1 MKILKESVKI
11 LKNKI
16 IALLGFAAKSGSLC
30 YGFESTVSAV
40 RAGKAKGVF
49 FASDISAKSRKEI
62 LFYSNRFSVRAFEL
76 KDMNITELSNA
87 TGKRCAVVAVTN
99 NSFCKPIVSYLTSDV

>member
-1 MKILKESVKI
+1 MR
-11 LKNKI
+11 NKI

-40 RAGKAKGVF
+40 RAEKAKGVF

-62 LFYSNRFSVRAFEL
+62 LFHCNRFAVRAFEL
-76 KDMNITELSNA
+76 KDMNIADLSKS
-87 TGKRCAVVAVTN
+87 TGKKCAVVAVTN
-99 NSFCKPIVSYLTSDV
+99 NSFCDPIISYLTSDI